1 VLVQET
7 PGRGGPEPAALTGSR
22 GGGQAFS
29 ASTGEDMW
37 SQEAR
42 EEAIALHMEL
52 RGVVDSAKSRDNP
65 CHICVFGL
73 MGHGKSRLI
82 NLMLAAVATPPA
94 ARPPPGHAADA
105 HPSADA
111 PAHAAAA
118 PGSGWVEPLVVR
130 QEVASGSGATTRA
143 YSRHLL
149 PAHTSGAR
157 GVARFPFFLVDTI
170 GVKFADEFDPAP
182 VRAPRSLSPRSSFLK
197 LLSMD
202 VSLCLPI

>member
-1 VLVQET
+1 MLVQET
-7 PGRGGPEPAALTGSR
+7 PGRGGPAPAALTGSR

-42 EEAIALHMEL
+42 EEAIALHTEL

-105 HPSADA
+105 TPSADA
-111 PAHAAAA
+111 PAQTGVPHTNRTRRVPSPVLTGHA
-118 PGSGWVEPLVVR
+118 
-130 QEVASGSGATTRA
+130 
-143 YSRHLL
+143 
-149 PAHTSGAR
+149 
-157 GVARFPFFLVDTI
+157 
-170 GVKFADEFDPAP
+170 
-182 VRAPRSLSPRSSFLK
+182 
-197 LLSMD
+197 
-202 VSLCLPI
+202 VSLPPY